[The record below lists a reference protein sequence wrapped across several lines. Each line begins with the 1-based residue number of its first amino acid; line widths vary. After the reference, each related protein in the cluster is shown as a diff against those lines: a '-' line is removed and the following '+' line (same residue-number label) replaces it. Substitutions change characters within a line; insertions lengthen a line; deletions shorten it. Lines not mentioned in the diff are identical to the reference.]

1 MRSVHL
7 AIAVLSVIGFSCS
20 IEGPNHEIENIM
32 YLNISDEDNEYYFE
46 GSDVNESKTFIADIK
61 ENDDHIEYLSQCTS
75 LLPQGTLNL
84 TVRFIQTAPE
94 DAQELEPLELTLGT
108 YTNSKMSEDLTFA
121 FAHTDVDGVTWEC
134 CVDGSPENNI
144 ENKITIQQI
153 EPYHSKVDGTTKQ
166 LITMSFEATMIN
178 SEGQMKSLN
187 GHMKSIVEGQLP

>member
-1 MRSVHL
+1 MKLVHL
-7 AIAVLSVIGFSCS
+7 AIALLSVIGLSCS

-32 YLNISDEDNEYYFE
+32 YLNLSDEDNEYYFE
-46 GSDVNESKTFIADIK
+46 GSDVNESKTFQADVK

-75 LLPQGTLNL
+75 MLPQGTLNL
-84 TVRFIQTAPE
+84 TVRFIQSTSE
-94 DAQELEPLELTLGT
+94 DDLNPLKLNLGT
-108 YTNSKMSEDLTFA
+108 YTNSRMSEELMFA
-121 FAHTDVDGVTWEC
+121 FEHTDIDGVTWQC
-134 CVDGSPENNI
+134 CTNEILESNI

-178 SEGQMKSLN
+178 SEGQMKTLN